1 MEMPR
6 RLLIA
11 MMALASGLAI
21 AAWPSLVQATD
32 DDAGGYSDGPDET
45 DAVPDAEHAPATD
58 DQSAPTDQGDDNAA
72 TPDDDEGQESDHPE

>member
-1 MEMPR
+1 MPR
-6 RLLIA
+6 RLLIV

-45 DAVPDAEHAPATD
+45 DAVPDAEQAPAAG
-58 DQSAPTDQGDDNAA
+58 DQSAPTDQGDDSAA
-72 TPDDDEGQESDHPE
+72 TPDGDESEGPPDQPQ